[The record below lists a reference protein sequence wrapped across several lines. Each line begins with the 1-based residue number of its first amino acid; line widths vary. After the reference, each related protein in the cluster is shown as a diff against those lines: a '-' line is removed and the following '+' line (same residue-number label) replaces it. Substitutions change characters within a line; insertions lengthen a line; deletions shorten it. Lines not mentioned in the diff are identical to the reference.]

1 MRLSDRQASE
11 YIQIYQMKDV
21 DGFVEYTQNRPRVA
35 QMLFEHCVL
44 YVSLNF
50 MQPWKLAENES

>member
-11 YIQIYQMKDV
+11 YIQIYRVEDI
-21 DGFVEYTQNRPRVA
+21 DGFVEYAQNHLKVA
-35 QMLFEHCVL
+35 QVFKHCVL

-50 MQPWKLAENES
+50 MQS